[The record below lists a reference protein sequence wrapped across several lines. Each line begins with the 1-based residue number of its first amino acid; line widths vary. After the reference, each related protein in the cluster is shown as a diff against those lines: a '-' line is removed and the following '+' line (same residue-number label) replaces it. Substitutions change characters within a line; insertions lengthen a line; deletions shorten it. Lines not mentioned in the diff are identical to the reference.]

1 MRASRYSWS
10 MILDTNLLPGW
21 MLIASSVVMIAALA
35 AALRWAQWNAL
46 AVAPGR
52 IHLLSLSVLFCLGLW
67 ALSVPVGESLRLHLL
82 GMTSVTL
89 LLGWRFALLCG
100 SLALLILTL
109 LSDAP
114 LAGLPP
120 SWLLTVAV
128 PATVSRLLLRLLPR
142 QQNLFFY
149 TLGGGFIGGMASV
162 LCAALLALAL
172 LALAGQGALVNRAL
186 EIWPML
192 ALILFPEGFI
202 NGSLVTAGCVFFPE
216 AVKTFD
222 DYFYLAGDA
231 PPADDE

>member
-1 MRASRYSWS
+1 

-21 MLIASSVVMIAALA
+21 MLIASSAVMIAVLA

-46 AVAPGR
+46 AAAPGR
-52 IHLLSLSVLFCLGLW
+52 IHLLSLSILFCLGLW

-89 LLGWRFALLCG
+89 LLGWRFAVLCG

-114 LAGLPP
+114 LGGLPP

-149 TLGGGFIGGMASV
+149 TLGGGFIGGMASA

-172 LALAGQGALVNRAL
+172 LALAGQEALVTRAL
-186 EIWPML
+186 ELWPML

-202 NGSLVTAGCVFFPE
+202 NGTLVTAGCVFFPQ

-222 DYFYLAGDA
+222 DYFYLAGDE
-231 PPADDE
+231 PSSDDE